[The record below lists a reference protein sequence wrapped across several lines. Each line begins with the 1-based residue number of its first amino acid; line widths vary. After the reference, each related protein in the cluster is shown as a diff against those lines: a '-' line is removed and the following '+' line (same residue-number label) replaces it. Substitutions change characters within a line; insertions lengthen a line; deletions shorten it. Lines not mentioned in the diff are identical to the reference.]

1 MRHFRRHPSTE
12 SRRFGCKADK
22 GDVFVDVHELAS
34 GIPAMLDELGVK
46 ATLAALPVGDYLVAR
61 GVIVERKS
69 VLDLHESVAAGRF
82 WRQIGAVRRAAAPG
96 YLLVE
101 GADLDRGPLAPN
113 AVRGVLLAVM
123 EQGIRVLRSS
133 AAQDSALWLARL
145 EARSRLVR
153 PKARRPIYDQKPN
166 VVASKVSEAMLAA
179 VPGIS
184 TVVARRLLARFGT
197 VEAVVQASP
206 DEWRHVR
213 GVGPRRASALA
224 HALAHS

>member
-1 MRHFRRHPSTE
+1 VRHFRRHPSTE
-12 SRRFGCKADK
+12 SRRFGCKAED
-22 GDVFVDVHELAS
+22 GEVFVDVHELAS
-34 GIPAMLDELGVK
+34 GVPAMLDELGVK
-46 ATLAALPVGDYLVAR
+46 ATVAALPVGDYLVAR

-69 VLDLHESVAAGRF
+69 VLDLHESVVSGRF
-82 WRQIGAVRRAAAPG
+82 WRQIGGVRRAAASG

-123 EQGIRVLRSS
+123 EQNVQVLRSS
-133 AAQDSALWLARL
+133 AGRDSALWLARL
-145 EARSRLVR
+145 EARSQLVR
-153 PKARRPIYDQKPN
+153 PKAKRPIYDQKPN
-166 VVASKVSEAMLAA
+166 VAGSMVSEAMLAA

-197 VEAVVQASP
+197 IEAVVQAGP
-206 DEWRHVR
+206 DEWRHVP

-224 HALAHS
+224 HALAHP